1 MLSQCRIIKSTQKGG
16 NKTHIREWKDCDEW
30 LREQARGC
38 KKAGSRSRNNNRT
51 KMYTIYN

>member
-38 KKAGSRSRNNNRT
+38 KKGG
-51 KMYTIYN
+51 K